1 MLLIQRY
8 TYKLIITPNSQI
20 TIFIYGREIFFSYI
34 NILSEI
40 FQILIYKKNIFEKMS
55 QKVLKF
61 KGKSIRGNKKA
72 QKFSPAALYI
82 EENIDNLL
90 FMKKKRRP
98 KGGEN
103 FSG

>member
-1 MLLIQRY
+1 
-8 TYKLIITPNSQI
+8 
-20 TIFIYGREIFFSYI
+20 
-34 NILSEI
+34 
-40 FQILIYKKNIFEKMS
+40 MS

-72 QKFSPAALYI
+72 QNFSPAALYI

-103 FSG
+103 FWG